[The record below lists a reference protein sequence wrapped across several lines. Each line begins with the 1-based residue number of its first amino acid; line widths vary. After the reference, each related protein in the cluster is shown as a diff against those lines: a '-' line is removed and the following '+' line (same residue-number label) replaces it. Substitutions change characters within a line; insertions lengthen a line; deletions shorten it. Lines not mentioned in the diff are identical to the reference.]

1 LKGPSERAAL
11 FLLVVARGTLGR
23 FASLVSTMTKM
34 LLPLLLLA
42 AAGCRK
48 DQPAAPTAE
57 QSAQLNEAESMLNAA
72 GNEEGPEA
80 NGSGPS
86 NSSN

>member
-1 LKGPSERAAL
+1 
-11 FLLVVARGTLGR
+11 
-23 FASLVSTMTKM
+23 MTRIF
-34 LLPLLLLA
+34 LLLLLLS

-48 DQPAAPTAE
+48 EQPAAPTAK

-80 NGSGPS
+80 NTPSPS